1 MPTISDSR
9 SFPAIWP
16 TWRLAAALPAVIA
29 LSLIL
34 HVPNAYGARSD
45 LASLSIEDLMSVEIT
60 SASKRSQ
67 PIGEAAAAVH
77 VITNEDIRRSGATS
91 IPEALRLAPG
101 LHVAR
106 IDSARWA
113 ITARGFNGQFANKL
127 LVLIDGR
134 TVYTHLFSGVYWDV
148 QDVVLE
154 DVDRIEVVRGP
165 GGTLWGANAV
175 NGVINII
182 TKKASETQ
190 GLLAS
195 GGGGSLERAFG
206 TARYGAALGENAHL
220 RGYVKYF
227 DRGNFETE
235 FGSDANDQGNA
246 TRGGFRLDWGFSQ
259 DDVLTLQG
267 DVYDGK
273 ENSTLLAMIPSED
286 DLGGANV
293 LARWQH
299 AFSGTSDLSFQ
310 FYYDRTERAVDLLF
324 GEDRDTVDME
334 IEHRSNPLPS
344 HVLIWGAGYRLLND
358 RIESEFISFIPAK
371 RTDDLVTGFAQD
383 QIALF
388 RDRLQLTFGSKF
400 EHNDYTGFEFQPTAR
415 ALWKLHPRHSVW
427 AAVSR
432 AVRTPSR
439 ADDDLSFFFVG
450 SNNVPD
456 GNRLV
461 QGNRGLHSEKL
472 LAYELGYRT
481 QLLDD
486 LSFDLAAYYHDYDD
500 IRTNEVGSIPLPTPP
515 YPPGALTAT
524 FGNKAG
530 ANAYGIEIGA
540 NWKVTDHWTLS
551 GWYTLMKV
559 DVDLDADSTDVTTEP
574 TEDDTPTD
582 QIHFRSR
589 MNLPW
594 NLDFDTLLFHA
605 GDVPNQNTDEY
616 TRLDLRLG
624 WRPIEGVEVSVAGQ
638 NLVDRR
644 HEEFGDGPFTLRG
657 SIPRGVYGK
666 VTVRY

>member
-1 MPTISDSR
+1 MPAISDSR
-9 SFPAIWP
+9 PFPPIWP
-16 TWRLAAALPAVIA
+16 IWRLAAALAAVIA

-34 HVPNAYGARSD
+34 HVPNAHGDRSY
-45 LASLSIEDLMSVEIT
+45 LASLSIEDLMNVEIT
-60 SASKRSQ
+60 SVSKHSQ
-67 PIGEAAAAVH
+67 PVGEAAAAVH
-77 VITNEDIRRSGATS
+77 VITNEDIRRSGATT
-91 IPEALRLAPG
+91 IAEALRLAPG
-101 LHVAR
+101 LHVGR

-182 TKKASETQ
+182 TKKASDTQ

-235 FGSDANDQGNA
+235 FGSDATDQWDA
-246 TRGGFRLDWGFSQ
+246 TNGGFRLDWGLSQ

-267 DVYDGK
+267 DVYDGDA
-273 ENSTLLAMIPSED
+273 ETTLLVGSGND
-286 DLGGANV
+286 DLGGGNIIG
-293 LARWQH
+293 LWQH
-299 AFSGTSDLSFQ
+299 VFSHTSDLSLRL
-310 FYYDRTERAVDLLF
+310 YYDRTERASDPILNA
-324 GEDRDTVDME
+324 DTDTADVE
-334 IEHRSNPLPS
+334 LQHRFSPLRSND
-344 HVLIWGAGYRLLND
+344 LIWGAGYRLIND
-358 RIESEFISFIPAK
+358 RVESDFLSIIPDRRRDHLASAF
-371 RTDDLVTGFAQD
+371 VQD
-383 QIALF
+383 QISLLG
-388 RDRLQLTFGSKF
+388 DRFQLTVGSKF
-400 EHNDYTGFEFQPTAR
+400 EHNDYTGFEFQPNFR
-415 ALWKLHPRHSVW
+415 ALWKPHPRHSVW
-427 AAVSR
+427 GAVSR

-439 ADDDLSFFFVG
+439 GEHDLSFLFVQRG
-450 SNNVPD
+450 GLVI
-456 GNRLV
+456 GNRDFD
-461 QGNRGLHSEKL
+461 SEKL

-481 QLLDD
+481 QLSDY
-486 LSFDLAAYYHDYDD
+486 LSFDLAAYYNDYDD
-500 IRTNEVGSIPLPTPP
+500 IRTGEVGSTPLPTPP
-515 YPPGALTAT
+515 YPPGTLPTPLD
-524 FGNKAG
+524 NKAE
-530 ANAYGIEIGA
+530 AVTYGVELGA

-559 DVDLDADSTDVTTEP
+559 DVNVDADSTDTMTEP
-574 TEDDTPTD
+574 TDEDTPTH

-594 NLDFDTLLFHA
+594 NLEFDTLLFHA

-624 WRPIEGVEVSVAGQ
+624 WRPIERVEVSVAGQ

-644 HEEFGDGPFTLRG
+644 HEEFGDGYFTLRG
-657 SIPRGVYGK
+657 SVPRGVYGK
-666 VTVRY
+666 ITVRY